1 MEKIRFNP
9 IPLPPITVK
18 DKKPVNPHVKSF
30 SDELN
35 GAIQETNKLKIS
47 KHANDRLS
55 ERRITI
61 TDSQWEKVEAKVNE
75 AKSKG
80 IKDSLVLLDQAA
92 LIVSI
97 KNGTVITAMG
107 AQDIKDHIFTDI
119 DGTIIVN
126 D

>member
-18 DKKPVNPHVKSF
+18 DKKPVNSNGKSF
-30 SDELN
+30 SEELN
-35 GAIQETNKLKIS
+35 GAITQTNSLKIS

-61 TDSQWEKVEAKVNE
+61 TDSQWKKVEEKVTE

-107 AQDIKDHIFTDI
+107 AQDIKEHIFTDI
-119 DGTIIVN
+119 DGTIILN

>member
-1 MEKIRFNP
+1 MESIRFNS

-18 DKKPVNPHVKSF
+18 NKTQASAKNKSF

-35 GAIQETNKLKIS
+35 GAIARTNNLKIS

-55 ERRITI
+55 EREITI
-61 TDSQWEKVEAKVNE
+61 TDSQWKKVEAKVNE
-75 AKSKG
+75 AKTKG

-92 LIVSI
+92 LIVSV

-107 AQDIKDHIFTDI
+107 TKDIKDHIFTDI
-119 DGTIIVN
+119 DGTIILN